1 MLKNNNYQDK
11 RTGLTLSV
19 VALAQVNTE
28 LGKATFHIG
37 VSREAIKKGGD
48 YIIETRTMFLTF
60 DRNVNPYEYAYSKA
74 KEQKEV
80 EVFNEET
87 HEYEKKVVD
96 GLFTGWE
103 NYYL

>member
-11 RTGLTLSV
+11 RTGLTLPV

-37 VSREAIKKGGD
+37 VSRDAILKGN
-48 YIIETRTMFLTF
+48 IIETRTMFLTF
-60 DRNVNPYEYAYSKA
+60 DRNVNPYEFAYAKA
-74 KEQKEV
+74 KEQKR
-80 EVFNEET
+80 VFNDET
-87 HEYEKKVVD
+87 QEYELVD

-103 NYYL
+103 DYRV